1 MKISLSPIK
10 LKILQTFLL
19 HNKAVKP
26 IEISKEL
33 GIKFPSVMMHI
44 IGLTRMEYLISP
56 EKGFY
61 TITAEGKR
69 CLGLP
74 EMTKELARKLLVGKL
89 DNSAFHFYLDI
100 DKPLD
105 IKAINLQT
113 FNAQLKTVPVKSI
126 DFHMKRGDFEAWFK
140 GLGDLELAKKTA
152 LLRKQSF
159 CGELLRKKM
168 QILIVNRIMVLAKI
182 AGFSVVKK

>member
-1 MKISLSPIK
+1 MSPIK

-19 HNKAVKP
+19 HDKALKP

-69 CLGLP
+69 GL
-74 EMTKELARKLLVGKL
+74 
-89 DNSAFHFYLDI
+89 DFYLDI

-105 IKAINLQT
+105 IKVINLQT

-140 GLGDLELAKKTA
+140 GLGDLELAKKTG

-159 CGELLRKKM
+159 CGELLRRKL